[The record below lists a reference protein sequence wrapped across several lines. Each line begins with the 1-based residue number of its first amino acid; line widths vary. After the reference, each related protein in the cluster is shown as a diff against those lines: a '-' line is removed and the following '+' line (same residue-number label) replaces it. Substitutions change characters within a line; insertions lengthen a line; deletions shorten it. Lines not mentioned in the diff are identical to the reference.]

1 MKCCI
6 VGGWV
11 RDRLLSE
18 EGYPVRPNDRDW
30 VVVGATPED
39 MTKKGFIPVG
49 RDFPVF
55 LHPDTHEE
63 YALARTE
70 RKTSKGYHGFV
81 FFTSPE
87 ITLEE
92 DLLRRDL
99 TINAM
104 AIDEDGSLVDPYG
117 GKEDLKNRILRHVS
131 DAFSEDPV
139 RILRLA
145 RFRAKFPDFSTAPET
160 MELLKSMVD
169 AGEADALTPERI
181 HQEISKGLESAR
193 PSKMM
198 EVLFECGFWARIFPN
213 SPVGKRSLRLI
224 DQACR
229 SALSLSARFAALT
242 FDMSSDQ
249 ATEFLNRIRASSQ
262 EIDSSTVIGILRRF
276 TARGCSSSDALS
288 RLFLETD
295 VARRPERFLEA
306 LKFFDSLELP
316 LPFSKEEL
324 TEMTSCWRSIDAGS
338 IAAECADKSK
348 IKQAVLEARCSAL
361 SDHLAYKKHCASQN
375 KSAHKRNLDPS
386 SPE

>member
-1 MKCCI
+1 MKYCI

-18 EGYPVRPNDRDW
+18 DGYPVRPSDRDW
-30 VVVGATPED
+30 VVVGATPEE

-55 LHPDTHEE
+55 LHPETHEE

-70 RKTSKGYHGFV
+70 RKTAKGYHGFE
-81 FFTSPE
+81 FYTSPE
-87 ITLEE
+87 ISLEE

-104 AIDEDGSLVDPYG
+104 AIDEDGSIVDPYG
-117 GKEDLKNRILRHVS
+117 GAADLKNRILRHVS

-145 RFRAKFPDFSTAPET
+145 RFQAKFPDFSTAPET
-160 MELLKSMVD
+160 MDLLKKMVD

-198 EVLFECGFWARIFPN
+198 EVLFKCGFWERIFPN
-213 SPVGKRSLRLI
+213 APVGKTALRLI
-224 DQACR
+224 DQSSR
-229 SALSLSARFAALT
+229 KNLPVSARFAALT

-249 ATEFLNRIRASSQ
+249 ASEFLRRIRASSQ
-262 EIDSSTVIGILRRF
+262 QMESSAVIGILRRF
-276 TARGCSSSDALS
+276 LTKESFPLDELS
-288 RLFLETD
+288 RLFTEAD

-306 LKFFDSLELP
+306 LEFFDELEIP
-316 LPFSKEEL
+316 SPFSKKEL
-324 TEMTSCWRSIDAGS
+324 TEMASSWRGIDAGA
-338 IAAECADKSK
+338 IAAKCSDKSR
-348 IKQAVLEARCSAL
+348 IKQAVLEARCAAL
-361 SDHLAYKKHCASQN
+361 SNHPAYKKYCAGQN
-375 KSAHKRNLDPS
+375 ESAH
-386 SPE
+386 